1 MLTDEEEQM
10 LKKLEEMEAQKQPIT
25 HWQWATIAK
34 LKAAK
39 NPVRPKGMKLDNYK
53 IFLRL
58 LIKQDVHRINLTEE
72 EAAQFTTLNGV
83 MRRLS
88 EEQEKREYEEDMRG
102 PPIEPVAP
110 MGMYMSSRRPPPQR
124 W

>member
-10 LKKLEEMEAQKQPIT
+10 LKTLEEMEAQKQPIT
-25 HWQWATIAK
+25 HWQWATIEK

-53 IFLRL
+53 TFLRL
-58 LIKQDVHRINLTEE
+58 MIKQDVHRVNLTEE
-72 EAAQFTTLNGV
+72 EAAQYTTLRGV
-83 MRRLS
+83 LRRS
-88 EEQEKREYEEDMRG
+88 NEEQEKKEYEEYMMG
-102 PPIEPVAP
+102 PPIEPVAQ